1 MIAKPVAMP
10 GTWGA
15 RNARPP
21 AASVNS
27 NSGHR
32 RLRRVAP
39 GWCSGRVA
47 LAFALASRR
56 AIGGLVSARRPRRR
70 PMTAAISHQPT
81 AITTRLFSEFPAAA
95 STVTVASA
103 VAAAA
108 LSRTVVL
115 RKSTNRTRLLQKRSE
130 QFAHAGRAVDREVGL
145 EPQLGRRFIG
155 AHSHAQRARQAP
167 GAYEGAQ
174 PTEGVQIGRVVTHV
188 QRGRDGAPRNSLA
201 IPRPL
206 SSATG

>member
-15 RNARPP
+15 RNASPP

-27 NSGHR
+27 RSGHR
-32 RLRRVAP
+32 RLGGRAP
-39 GWCSGRVA
+39 GGGSGGGGRA
-47 LAFALASRR
+47 LALSRGR

-70 PMTAAISHQPT
+70 PITAAISHQPT
-81 AITTRLFSEFPAAA
+81 AIATSPFSEFPAAA

-115 RKSTNRTRLLQKRSE
+115 RKSTNRTRLLQERSE
-130 QFAHAGRAVDREVGL
+130 QFAHAGG
-145 EPQLGRRFIG
+145 
-155 AHSHAQRARQAP
+155 
-167 GAYEGAQ
+167 
-174 PTEGVQIGRVVTHV
+174 
-188 QRGRDGAPRNSLA
+188 
-201 IPRPL
+201 
-206 SSATG
+206 